1 MPSQMQ
7 TTSQPIAIPTLETDI
22 TLDGAW
28 QAEQVDRL
36 LGFEILQHALNA
48 RYQPLDAA
56 VLADK
61 VALDKGIAH
70 RIIKKIKSSHERQ

>member
-1 MPSQMQ
+1 MQ
-7 TTSQPIAIPTLETDI
+7 SPTQTISPHTATPTLETDI
-22 TLDGAW
+22 TLDAAW
-28 QAEQVDRL
+28 QAQQVDIF

-70 RIIKKIKSSHERQ
+70 RIVKKIQSSYER